1 MLARIMFIEA
11 YLYILTFG
19 RKREIEL
26 LHRIIINII
35 YFIFNFENNLCK
47 QTVRKN
53 CVTIEKKNI

>member
-11 YLYILTFG
+11 YLFILTFQ
-19 RKREIEL
+19 RKRDIEL

-47 QTVRKN
+47 QTVGKN

>member
-1 MLARIMFIEA
+1 MFARIVFIEA

-19 RKREIEL
+19 RKRDIEL
-26 LHRIIINII
+26 LHMIIINII

>member
-1 MLARIMFIEA
+1 MFIEA
-11 YLYILTFG
+11 YLFILTFQ
-19 RKREIEL
+19 RKRDIEL

-47 QTVRKN
+47 QTVGKN